1 MEKDAK
7 YWLKGVEVS
16 CLTDTNLGI
25 GSSRLMLWL
34 LPFWSIIVILLSFVL
49 LLVALW
55 YQMASVPPV
64 LETKNQ
70 AKIREGKL

>member
-1 MEKDAK
+1 MEKDAQF
-7 YWLKGVEVS
+7 WLKGVEVS

-34 LPFWSIIVILLSFVL
+34 PPFWPIIVILLSFAL

-70 AKIREGKL
+70 AKIRDGKL